1 MTHYDQSQEHDEIL
15 SESWQ
20 AGGHG
25 PTQLPSTTQNEAG
38 SVITKG
44 VIHDLAATTV
54 WDSWREKRINAEFFY
69 EYLRNSQCTCA
80 GWSYDMRR
88 VAQEII
94 PEKLWLG
101 PLAAARKYSALMS
114 CGITH
119 IVLVRSPLEKI
130 VRPMFPDHISYY
142 CMEIS
147 EDDDLQRKWI
157 EAITFMRAAENGKL
171 LVHCLTGLTHSAALV
186 IAYLIARFRIGRV
199 QAVEYVIR
207 RRACIH
213 LTEPIPRLL
222 HTFSHTF
229 LVAYRLAVG
238 MGSHKRLGVDS
249 PLYTLGN
256 GELLQYIVTLA
267 FDF

>member
-1 MTHYDQSQEHDEIL
+1 MTHYDQSQEHEEIL
-15 SESWQ
+15 SESWE

-25 PTQLPSTTQNEAG
+25 PTQLPSTIQNEAG

-54 WDSWREKRINAEFFY
+54 WDSWREKRINAEFFH

-119 IVLVRSPLEKI
+119 VL
-130 VRPMFPDHISYY
+130 SYL
-142 CMEIS
+142 S
-147 EDDDLQRKWI
+147 L
-157 EAITFMRAAENGKL
+157 
-171 LVHCLTGLTHSAALV
+171 S
-186 IAYLIARFRIGRV
+186 
-199 QAVEYVIR
+199 
-207 RRACIH
+207 
-213 LTEPIPRLL
+213 PRLL
-222 HTFSHTF
+222 TSLSDCAGAFSIGENRAPNVRKSRMHGGSTSINVHQLTCCHLTYHCISMSVF
-229 LVAYRLAVG
+229 ITLSS
-238 MGSHKRLGVDS
+238 SHKSIYSR
-249 PLYTLGN
+249 PR
-256 GELLQYIVTLA
+256 
-267 FDF
+267 